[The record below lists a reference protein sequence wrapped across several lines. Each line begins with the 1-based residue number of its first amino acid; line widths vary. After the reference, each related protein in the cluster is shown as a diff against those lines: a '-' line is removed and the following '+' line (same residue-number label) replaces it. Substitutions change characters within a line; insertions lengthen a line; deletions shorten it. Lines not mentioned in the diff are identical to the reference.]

1 MNRAVVQATAL
12 GIVTVTALA
21 ILAIPVAM
29 LAYLAVKALPALDL
43 AFLTSYPSDGLR
55 GGGILPAIYGTA
67 CLVTLTA
74 LLSLPP
80 GLATAIYLVEF
91 SPDGLVARL
100 IRAALFTLSGIP
112 SVVFGLFGLG
122 VFVLLLGIGS
132 SLLAASLTLALLVL
146 PLIIACAEAALAS
159 VPSEWREASLALGCT
174 RMQTIRH
181 LVLPQAAPG
190 LVTGTILAVGRAAG
204 ETAPILF
211 TGAAFY
217 LTDLPRTVYDQV
229 MALSYHLYVLS
240 TTVAGASDARKAAVA
255 LTLLVLV
262 LTFSSAGVVLRRRY
276 LGERR

>member
-1 MNRAVVQATAL
+1 VNRAVVQATAL